1 MPNGLSGELHWAPLA
16 LRSHP
21 ESELMLMRILK
32 VTGALLLLLIAC
44 GVGWITGLYQGV
56 FDGKTAV
63 FNERNWRWTEI
74 ITSTLEEKGLNKTVE
89 LENTGD
95 GYVIIR
101 GRIPEDQLTDLRN
114 TLITKFGTKS
124 AQTALRGV
132 NQNERMDAEAVVP

>member
-32 VTGALLLLLIAC
+32 VTGALLLLLIAY